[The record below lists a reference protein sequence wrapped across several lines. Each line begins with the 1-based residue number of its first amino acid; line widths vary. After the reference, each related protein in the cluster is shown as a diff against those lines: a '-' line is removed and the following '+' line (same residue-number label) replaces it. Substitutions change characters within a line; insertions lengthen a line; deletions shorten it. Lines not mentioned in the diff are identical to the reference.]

1 MQQLSE
7 AFALDFLMPQE
18 QGMLGR
24 APEEV
29 AKFLA
34 KTGGLNKTM
43 IGEYLGER
51 EEACLRVMHAYV
63 DAMDFAGSEFD
74 TAIRCAACLA
84 LPLLPDARATKHAKP
99 LLYFAVCCRLT
110 ARCKAE
116 VFLVIHACMVLGLC
130 SDERETIGT

>member
-1 MQQLSE
+1 
-7 AFALDFLMPQE
+7 
-18 QGMLGR
+18 MLGR

-34 KTGGLNKTM
+34 KTAGLNKTM

-74 TAIRCAACLA
+74 TAIRCVRCRPPGRHVPFLAACSAGCQNRQPSAQSHKTLSPRIS
-84 LPLLPDARATKHAKP
+84 LW
-99 LLYFAVCCRLT
+99 
-110 ARCKAE
+110 
-116 VFLVIHACMVLGLC
+116 LVL
-130 SDERETIGT
+130 

>member
-1 MQQLSE
+1 MV
-7 AFALDFLMPQE
+7 PQE

-34 KTGGLNKTM
+34 KTSGLNKTM

-63 DAMDFAGSEFD
+63 DAMDFGSIEFD
-74 TAIRCAACLA
+74 TAIRSATVAPCRRHAHLHAVWSDGRSCYSILQAASA
-84 LPLLPDARATKHAKP
+84 LPPAK
-99 LLYFAVCCRLT
+99 
-110 ARCKAE
+110 
-116 VFLVIHACMVLGLC
+116 GLF
-130 SDERETIGT
+130 

>member
-1 MQQLSE
+1 
-7 AFALDFLMPQE
+7 
-18 QGMLGR
+18 MLGR

-63 DAMDFAGSEFD
+63 DAMDFGGSEFD
-74 TAIRCAACLA
+74 TAIRYWLPICTLRGSNLSAA
-84 LPLLPDARATKHAKP
+84 
-99 LLYFAVCCRLT
+99 
-110 ARCKAE
+110 
-116 VFLVIHACMVLGLC
+116 HACMPNRSSVAG
-130 SDERETIGT
+130 SDS